1 MLAIIQLIS
10 MNTMVAILHSSSSTS
25 KSTFTMRCQGHESP
39 VPHGKEF
46 QFKFKYSYQHMH
58 TIMDVCALLPFA
70 KPFSNSQIQT
80 STHEWICDTHPL
92 PLPAMIPKS
101 NSYICMCTN
110 MWKMCVLPLLAN
122 TIISYSQNYACT
134 KILDTCPLLLLAT
147 HTLIKYWTC
156 VPCRPRR
163 RSPVSLSI
171 HPHANTC
178 PHAAPGEGRNW
189 DLHIHIHTIAG
200 TSCVARRCCRRYQ
213 RDGTHSCAR
222 KVQIHK
228 NKASKKRCRATFR
241 FLFRLAAL
249 DEV

>member
-1 MLAIIQLIS
+1 
-10 MNTMVAILHSSSSTS
+10 MVAILHSSSSTS

-80 STHEWICDTHPL
+80 STHERICETHPL

-134 KILDTCPLLLLAT
+134 KILDTCPPAGLGDPHTNKILDMCSLPPSAEISSELIHTPTCEHMSPCRSWRGSELRFTYSHTHNCWDIMCRPPLLPKIST
-147 HTLIKYWTC
+147 RWHTLMCAQSSDTQKQSKQETL
-156 VPCRPRR
+156 P
-163 RSPVSLSI
+163 SHLPVFI
-171 HPHANTC
+171 Q
-178 PHAAPGEGRNW
+178 
-189 DLHIHIHTIAG
+189 AG
-200 TSCVARRCCRRYQ
+200 
-213 RDGTHSCAR
+213 CAR
-222 KVQIHK
+222 
-228 NKASKKRCRATFR
+228 
-241 FLFRLAAL
+241 
-249 DEV
+249 